1 MSKIPIILQV
11 IPVILLMTTGPA
23 LSSMLLDQPLL
34 WGVTGQYLYMLYE
47 FITGLSR
54 VRSGAKTI
62 TPFGLLGGCSSG
74 GFKRR
79 LREEYHI
86 SGEGGTDTI
95 RIVPFMRDFV
105 IDFGPAD
112 FDPEQRSPRSPAVL
126 SPTQEEDNEYL
137 DVTQIPLMQMDPH
150 TGAEPPRESDIEDI
164 NRSYDHHSIEVSD
177 IDQQVAND

>member
-34 WGVTGQYLYMLYE
+34 WGVT
-47 FITGLSR
+47 
-54 VRSGAKTI
+54 GAKTI